1 MGVQRMRLVISK
13 KWLRAFTN
21 GHTLRSSDDDG
32 STLGDVGDSSSG
44 QEEGTVLLI
53 SIASFPEILW
63 ETYDVGL
70 HGPVKLLGSDVGDR
84 GLVVLL
90 VSSVPNSRL
99 M

>member
-1 MGVQRMRLVISK
+1 MRLVISK

-32 STLGDVGDSSSG
+32 STLGDMRNSSSG

-53 SIASFPEILW
+53 SITSTNSLG
-63 ETYDVGL
+63 TYDVGL
-70 HGPVKLLGSDVGDR
+70 HGPVKLFSGDVGDR

-90 VSSVPNSRL
+90 VSSIPISVL